1 MQPRMIENKV
11 RRYIYPTIPNASRL
25 RTLVRL
31 WALSA
36 TKGFHALT
44 ASSVPRRLDLFPKA
58 AHRVT
63 AGMACQS
70 GTLAS
75 AGIK

>member
-1 MQPRMIENKV
+1 MIEIKSAD
-11 RRYIYPTIPNASRL
+11 IYPAIPNASMPVP
-25 RTLVRL
+25 LVRL
-31 WALSA
+31 CALRA
-36 TKGFHALT
+36 TKGFHALL

-75 AGIK
+75 AGVK